1 MDSVETTKVLVA
13 LGGNAILKHTERGTA
28 EEQKENIQ
36 ATAKKLVELIH
47 AGFRLVI
54 THGNGPQVGDILL
67 KNDIAKTTLP
77 AMPLDICSAESQGM
91 IGYMLQQSLLSE
103 LNKAK
108 IKMPVVT
115 IISQTLVD
123 ARDPAFLF
131 PTKPVGPFYTAMEA
145 ADLKKNMRWTMTNDS
160 GRGYRRMVPSPDPI
174 AIVEQDLIKS
184 LFDDEVI
191 VIASG
196 GGGVPVVSKNGTLE
210 GVEGVVDK
218 DRAAV
223 QLAKIISADTLLILT
238 DVSHAYLDYGR
249 PNQKPLHKVSTER
262 MKEWLDEGQFAEGS
276 MGPKVESAIKFVE
289 NGGKQAIITSI
300 EHAMDA
306 LDGDT
311 GTIIT
316 NEEEVR

>member
-1 MDSVETTKVLVA
+1 
-13 LGGNAILKHTERGTA
+13 
-28 EEQKENIQ
+28 
-36 ATAKKLVELIH
+36 
-47 AGFRLVI
+47 
-54 THGNGPQVGDILL
+54 
-67 KNDIAKTTLP
+67 
-77 AMPLDICSAESQGM
+77 M
-91 IGYMLQQSLLSE
+91 IGYMLQQSLQSE

-131 PTKPVGPFYTAMEA
+131 PTKPIGPFYTAMEA
-145 ADLKKNMRWTMTNDS
+145 ADLKKNKGWTISNDS
-160 GRGYRRMVPSPDPI
+160 GRGYRRVVPSPDPVG
-174 AIVEQDLIKS
+174 IVEHDLIKS

-191 VIASG
+191 VIAGG
-196 GGGVPVVSKNGTLE
+196 GGGVPVVNENGTLK

-223 QLAKIISADTLLILT
+223 ELAKIISADTLLILT

-249 PNQKPLHKVSTER
+249 TTQKALHKVSTEK
-262 MKEWLDEGQFAEGS
+262 MKEWLEERQFADGS

-289 NGGKQAIITSI
+289 QGGKHAIITSI
-300 EHAMDA
+300 EHALDA
-306 LDGDT
+306 LNGET

-316 NEEEVR
+316 NEGR